1 MTTAE
6 APTGLAGR
14 LGARP
19 SYRSLLTADL
29 PRIAEVV
36 VLALIGVSFLALA
49 NLFPYS
55 GDDWAWGS
63 QIGLDRLSTFF
74 ADYNGRYAGNLA
86 VLVLTRSSALVAVTM
101 AATVAGISLLVLHL
115 ARFRTLTGYALVY
128 ALLLSMPAE
137 VWRQGVVWTSGFSN
151 YALAT
156 LTMLAVLVALRACLE
171 RAPGEWRRPAL
182 TAAGLLVLTFVGQ
195 LFIEHVTL
203 YLLAMAVLALLVAI
217 RRRRL
222 LLPLWGIV
230 AGTLLGAAAMFSNG
244 AYRRAFTG
252 GNTYQKIGSGS
263 GGRTQQMVSAVETA
277 IAPYGVVLNTTLNT
291 VLLLLVAVLAVHR
304 ARRSDGAARV
314 LFALTA
320 VVAGI
325 GTAAVVL
332 LVPRTAAAAA
342 TVGPVALVALLAT
355 LGLAA
360 VVSDAASRP
369 LVLLVAF
376 SFVVVL
382 LPLLVVT
389 PLGPRCFVPSY
400 VLLLVAVANLAAQAA
415 RGFGLWWSATVLVGA
430 LALAGTVFVIRFGV
444 YSAIDT
450 ASALRQAAAHTAV
463 EQGRTSV
470 TLQHLPGGNL
480 WLHAG
485 DPAFEPWG
493 TRYKL
498 FYGLPDSLRIR
509 VR

>member
-6 APTGLAGR
+6 AHSRSAGR
-14 LGARP
+14 LGVRP
-19 SYRSLLTADL
+19 SYRSLLTSEL

-36 VLALIGVSFLALA
+36 VLGLIGVSFLALA

-86 VLVLTRSSALVAVTM
+86 VLLLTRSSALVAVTM

-137 VWRQGVVWTSGFSN
+137 VWRQGIVWTSGFSN

-156 LTMLAVLVALRACLE
+156 LTMLAVLVALRACLQRE
-171 RAPGEWRRPAL
+171 PGQWRRPAL
-182 TAAGLLVLTFVGQ
+182 TGVALLVLTFVGQ

-203 YLLAMAVLALLVAI
+203 YVLAMAVLALLVAV

-222 LLPLWGIV
+222 SLPLWGIV
-230 AGTLLGAAAMFSNG
+230 AGALLGAVAMLSNG

-252 GNTYQKIGSGS
+252 ENTYQKIGPSSGD
-263 GGRTQQMVSAVETA
+263 RAQQMMDAVETA
-277 IAPYGVVLNTTLNT
+277 IAPYGVVLNTTLNA

-304 ARRSDGAARV
+304 ARQSDGVARL

-320 VVAGI
+320 VAAGL

-332 LVPRTAAAAA
+332 LVPRTAPAAA
-342 TVGPVALVALLAT
+342 TVGPVALLALLAA

-369 LVLLVAF
+369 LVLVVTG
-376 SFVVVL
+376 SFVVLV

-400 VLLLVAVANLAAQAA
+400 VLLLVAVANLAAQSA
-415 RGFGLWWSATVLVGA
+415 RGFGTWWSTAVLVGA
-430 LALAGTVFVIRFGV
+430 LALAATAFVIRFGI
-444 YSAIDT
+444 YAEIDA
-450 ASALRQAAAHTAV
+450 ASAVRQATARTAV
-463 EQGRTSV
+463 ERGRTSV
-470 TLQHLPGGNL
+470 TLQRLPGGGL
-480 WLHAG
+480 WLHAP
-485 DPAFEPWG
+485 DPAFEPWV